1 MVVFERLERE
11 YAKAFLEY
19 ELAIAEGRRTR
30 QHDSDK
36 LKKISKYFISTSNRR
51 LFGLSC
57 VRATFDSNPA
67 LVSDLA
73 HQIKCSR
80 NAMDKMV
87 SECEQS
93 EWIIIDRSPS
103 NHRYI
108 SAGSSMMD
116 AWQSYVKFIRPLSQA
131 TKMGQVNTVIKN
143 LHALALI
150 EP

>member
-1 MVVFERLERE
+1 MVFERLERE

-51 LFGLSC
+51 LFGLYC

-143 LHALALI
+143 LHALSLI